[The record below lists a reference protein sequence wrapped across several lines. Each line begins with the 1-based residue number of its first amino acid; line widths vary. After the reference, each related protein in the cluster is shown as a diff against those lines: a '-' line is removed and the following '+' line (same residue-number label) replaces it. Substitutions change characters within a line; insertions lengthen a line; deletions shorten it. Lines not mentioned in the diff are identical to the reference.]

1 VQEIARAV
9 EVIINSERGRWLFA
23 ADQTEVETEL
33 CLVVVEQS
41 EAARVIIDRTFVDP
55 QGRRWIIDFKTGS
68 HRGGAREAYLDS
80 ELTRY
85 RPQLERY
92 GRIMARPIM
101 LGLYFP
107 LLDGWREWPAPSH

>member
-1 VQEIARAV
+1 MV
-9 EVIINSERGRWLFA
+9 EHG
-23 ADQTEVETEL
+23 
-33 CLVVVEQS
+33 
-41 EAARVIIDRTFVDP
+41 EAARVIIDRTFVDAE
-55 QGRRWIIDFKTGS
+55 GRRWIIDFKTGS

-92 GRIMARPIM
+92 ARIMASLDVRPVM